1 MDQLVLR
8 LNLAATGFLPCIL
21 IFTIV
26 HNILSITIAIFNI
39 TMIKIF
45 SRFYNAMAGPTL
57 ILNTTQFGHADLLD
71 ELEAGANEVFFKYSK
86 KKMSMVVRRKLYSF
100 ILFLFLISFNLIFQI
115 IRFCKADKDSDKYS
129 YRFHFFKVLT
139 IIYLEHHLEL
149 D

>member
-1 MDQLVLR
+1 
-8 LNLAATGFLPCIL
+8 
-21 IFTIV
+21 
-26 HNILSITIAIFNI
+26 
-39 TMIKIF
+39 
-45 SRFYNAMAGPTL
+45 MAGPTL